1 MVFAWI
7 SLMAATV
14 AVNTIFVITLL
25 ADLGW
30 EQRAMFFSAA
40 ILLAGGLWYTIRTM
54 HRLSGSR

>member
-7 SLMAATV
+7 CLMAVTV

-25 ADLGW
+25 AGLGW
-30 EQRAMFFSAA
+30 EPRWMFFSAA

-54 HRLSGSR
+54 LRLTKSG

>member
-1 MVFAWI
+1 MVYAWI

-25 ADLGW
+25 AGLSW
-30 EQRAMFFSAA
+30 EQRSIFLSAA

-54 HRLSGSR
+54 LRLTKSG

>member
-7 SLMAATV
+7 CLMALTV

-25 ADLGW
+25 AGLGW
-30 EQRAMFFSAA
+30 EQRSIFWSAA

-54 HRLSGSR
+54 LRLTKPD